1 VSIIFTLVI
10 TAISLNKNITVANKD
25 NRDYRGL
32 GEDARRMIAD
42 RIHLHF
48 DSLEQTFPLKDLSPH
63 VHVRELLHDL
73 SRELPAFSCGF
84 TPPASSAGSGAH
96 NSPIPCISLTHGLYY
111 GFTWATCPNPK
122 RIFIFKL
129 FIYPRALGLLSAHF
143 ISSSLA
149 LYSQGMIRKVYLI
162 F

>member
-10 TAISLNKNITVANKD
+10 TAISLNKNITAANKD

-63 VHVRELLHDL
+63 VHVRELLHD
-73 SRELPAFSCGF
+73 
-84 TPPASSAGSGAH
+84 
-96 NSPIPCISLTHGLYY
+96 
-111 GFTWATCPNPK
+111 
-122 RIFIFKL
+122 
-129 FIYPRALGLLSAHF
+129 
-143 ISSSLA
+143 
-149 LYSQGMIRKVYLI
+149 
-162 F
+162 